1 MKRFLVFV
9 KKEFLHIL
17 RDTRTM
23 LILLVLPVVAT
34 LLFGFAITT
43 EVRNTKVGV
52 LVPNRNE
59 VTERIVQRIDASQYF
74 TVTTTFNH
82 NDEILPSFENGEVSL
97 VLVFN
102 HNNSALQLVA
112 DGSEPNQASM
122 VVNYAQGIL
131 ASCIRDMQN
140 ASGVQPVIDIAV
152 RMLYNPQQRSVYTFV
167 PGVMGLILM
176 LICAMM
182 TSIAIVR
189 EKEQGTME
197 VLLASPLPPYVIIA
211 AKLIPYV
218 VISMVNIAS
227 IMLLAVFVLDV
238 PIVGSLSLLVGI
250 TLLFV
255 MLSLSLG
262 LLVSTVTETQMAAML
277 VSGMVMM
284 MPVMLLSGMIFN
296 IEAMPEVL
304 QWLSC
309 IVPARWYIEAVKMV
323 MLQGC
328 TFCEIWRD
336 VAILVSMT
344 IVILTISIKN
354 FKVRLS

>member
-9 KKEFLHIL
+9 KKEFLHIV
-17 RDTRTM
+17 RDKRTM
-23 LILLVLPVVAT
+23 LILLALPVVAT

-43 EVRNTKVGV
+43 EVRNCRVGV
-52 LVPNRNE
+52 LVPNANQ
-59 VTERIVQRIDASQYF
+59 TTQQLVQRIDASQYF
-74 TVTTTFNH
+74 TVSRLFSH
-82 NDEILPSFENGEVSL
+82 NDEILLAFERGEVSL
-97 VLVFN
+97 VLVFDAD
-102 HNNSALQLVA
+102 NSALQLVA

-122 VVNYAQGIL
+122 VVNYAQGIVAGAL
-131 ASCIRDMQN
+131 REMYAQADAVGS
-140 ASGVQPVIDIAV
+140 IDVTV

-211 AKLIPYV
+211 AKLVPYV
-218 VISMVNIAS
+218 VISMINIVS
-227 IMLLAVFVLDV
+227 ILLLAVFVLDV
-238 PIVGSLSLLVGI
+238 PIVGSLALLVGV

-262 LLVSTVTETQMAAML
+262 LLVSTVTQTQMAAML

-304 QWLSC
+304 QWISC
-309 IVPARWYIEAVKMV
+309 AVPARWYIDAVKMV

-328 TFCEIWRD
+328 SFGQIWGD
-336 VAILVSMT
+336 VAILGAMT
-344 IVILTISIKN
+344 VVILTVSIKN
-354 FKVRLS
+354 FKERL